1 MVASSY
7 VGGIAARALAISSVK
22 WRRTTKAE
30 YMSDTTNAIKTL
42 QGWYDSSSGLWSG
55 TGWWNS
61 ANCLTVLADYGL
73 LDSSFSQSYNIP
85 GIISTT
91 YNNAPKSNSNFISM
105 IDSAFRS
112 ICITNYKL
120 DDYYDDEGWWA
131 LAFIRSYDL
140 TGQQSYLNQAVTIFN
155 DMKGGSSPCGG
166 IYWDKPHTYTNA
178 IANELYMKA
187 AASLANRIPA
197 DKSSYVSIAQSEW
210 NWFKSTGLVN
220 SDNLIN
226 DGLTSS
232 CTNNGE
238 KTWTYNQ
245 GVILGALAELYKANG
260 DSSLLT
266 SATNIANAAILTL
279 VSGGIL
285 SDGCEPDCGADGE
298 QFKGVFMRNLQ
309 ELHKVAPSSTFSNF
323 IIKNADSIWSD
334 DNNNYHL
341 GQTWQ
346 GPYEEADAGSQSS
359 ALDALV
365 AAVAVS

>member
-7 VGGIAARALAISSVK
+7 VGGIAARTLALSSAK

-91 YNNAPKSNSNFISM
+91 YNNGRKSYSNFL
-105 IDSAFRS
+105 
-112 ICITNYKL
+112 N
-120 DDYYDDEGWWA
+120 DYYDDEGWWA

-140 TGQQSYLNQAVTIFN
+140 TGQQSYLSQAVTIFN
-155 DMKGGSSPCGG
+155 DMKGASSPCGG

-178 IANELYMKA
+178 IANELYMKV

-197 DKSSYVSIAQSEW
+197 DKSSYVSVAQSEW
-210 NWFKSTGLVN
+210 SWFKSTGLLN
-220 SDNLIN
+220 SGNLIN

-245 GVILGALAELYKANG
+245 GVVLGALAELYKANG

-266 SATNIANAAILTL
+266 SATKIANAAISTL

-285 SDGCEPDCGADGE
+285 SDGCEPNCGADGE

-323 IIKNADSIWSD
+323 IKKNADSIWAD

-359 ALDALV
+359 ALDALI